1 MTKNQNIK
9 NALYEA
15 LDIIG
20 LINLAK
26 FYQNW
31 ATLWLA
37 VCVPV
42 EKWGPI
48 FLDFPIHF
56 AENAC
61 VVALF
66 HRIIS

>member
-1 MTKNQNIK
+1 MAKNQNIK
-9 NALYEA
+9 NAPYEA

-42 EKWGPI
+42 EKWGLI
-48 FLDFPIHF
+48 F
-56 AENAC
+56 
-61 VVALF
+61 
-66 HRIIS
+66 